1 MQQNLAIVL
10 LLALMALWVFPQ
22 IPLVDAFGE
31 TDIERLENTFR
42 SYEKSED
49 ASFVFKA
56 VKDVSDYYQSV
67 IESLKNDFKA
77 ELKAEMR
84 QEMLKIK
91 KIVAEHFENE
101 KTKAMTTRSSIDCSQ
116 VDHCLVS
123 NFTKLEMKSNAQ
135 EIRIME
141 NQMNIDKIV
150 EIDLD
155 QLQGELD
162 ELKMKITNIEG
173 IPRFIAEIH
182 SAPANVLPAGNVE
195 DYNELLDE
203 SSDFDPVSGYFT
215 VPNDDSIFVFIV
227 DADKPDNLKE
237 NEVHIAVKLNGNVVQ
252 NFWNND
258 ESNGEHI
265 AGLVGLRLKKGDQ
278 VNVQN
283 FYSDSIMAKPGFP
296 FTFMGIQL

>member
-1 MQQNLAIVL
+1 MQQKLVVGL
-10 LLALMALWVFPQ
+10 LLAFLALSNFPKVT
-22 IPLVDAFGE
+22 LVDAHAE
-31 TDIERLENTFR
+31 TDIERQQNAFL
-42 SYEKSED
+42 SDEKSKD
-49 ASFVFKA
+49 ASFLFKA
-56 VKDVSDYYQSV
+56 VKDVSDYYQGV
-67 IESLKNDFKA
+67 VDSLKNDIKA

-84 QEMLKIK
+84 QEMIKIK
-91 KIVAEHFENE
+91 KTLVEHFENE
-101 KTKAMTTRSSIDCSQ
+101 NTEAIATRRSIDCSE
-116 VDHCLVS
+116 VDYCLVS
-123 NFTKLEMKSNAQ
+123 NFTELKIKSNAQ
-135 EIRIME
+135 EIRILE
-141 NQMNIDKIV
+141 NKMNIDKIV

>member
-1 MQQNLAIVL
+1 MQQKIVVGL
-10 LLALMALWVFPQ
+10 LLAFMALSNLPQ
-22 IPLVDAFGE
+22 ATLVDALGE
-31 TDIERLENTFR
+31 TDIERQENTFW
-42 SYEKSED
+42 SEEKSKD
-49 ASFVFKA
+49 ASFILKA

-67 IESLKNDFKA
+67 IDSLKNDIKA

-84 QEMLKIK
+84 QEMMKMNQIL
-91 KIVAEHFENE
+91 VEHFENE
-101 KTKAMTTRSSIDCSQ
+101 NAKAMTTRTSIDCSQ
-116 VDHCLVS
+116 VDHCLLS
-123 NFTKLEMKSNAQ
+123 NFTELEMKNNAQ
-135 EIRIME
+135 EIKILE
-141 NQMNIDKIV
+141 NKMNIDKIV

-162 ELKMKITNIEG
+162 ELKMKISNIEG

-237 NEVHIAVKLNGNVVQ
+237 NEVHIAVKVNGNVVQ

-265 AGLVGLRLKKGDQ
+265 AGLVGLRLNKGDQ